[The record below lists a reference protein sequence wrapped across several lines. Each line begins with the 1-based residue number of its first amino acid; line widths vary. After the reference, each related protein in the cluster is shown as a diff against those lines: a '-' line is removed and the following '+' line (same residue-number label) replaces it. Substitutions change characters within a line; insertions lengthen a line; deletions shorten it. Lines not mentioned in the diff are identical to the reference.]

1 MSKKVFKQLKA
12 GLEEAIDIA
21 KEYRRIEDETEAK
34 LELIRDAY
42 MDGHIDSIEYQIE
55 IDSLMEWNSKTIRS
69 LSGDH

>member
-1 MSKKVFKQLKA
+1 MSKKVFKRLKA

>member
-12 GLEEAIDIA
+12 GLKEAIDIA